1 MQFWSYIRTLLLW
14 SSALFISA
22 CSVNL
27 VQGDKIADTVP
38 TQTEKP
44 LFKNIS
50 LSLGNDTLRL
60 SQDLLEAYNR
70 AAPDDLYPRNKCGG
84 SASIQ
89 AQVKQNVQAN
99 PWSLPLLVIP
109 IWPITPIDETWT
121 YLLKVQI
128 SCDGVL
134 VKQAEYKEEET
145 IRAQWY
151 GKLRSDLLNNASR
164 DMHRKLV
171 QRLAFELN
179 YRYNAD
185 MGTRSDY

>member
-1 MQFWSYIRTLLLW
+1 MLFRSYIRTLLLW
-14 SSALFISA
+14 SSALSIGA

-27 VQGDKIADTVP
+27 IQGDKIADTEP
-38 TQTEKP
+38 TQTGKP
-44 LFKNIS
+44 LFKKIS
-50 LSLGNDTLRL
+50 FSLGNDTLWL
-60 SQDLLEAYNR
+60 SQELLEAYNR
-70 AAPDDLYPRNKCGG
+70 AAPNDLYPRDKCDG
-84 SASIQ
+84 SANIQ
-89 AQVKQNVQAN
+89 AQVMQNAPAN
-99 PWSLPLLVIP
+99 PWSIPLLVIL
-109 IWPITPIDETWT
+109 IWPITPIDETWI

-134 VKQAEYKEEET
+134 VKQAEYREEET

-179 YRYNAD
+179 YPYNAD